1 MVAGIVASCELWAR
15 DAVFGCYYLIN
26 VLSLWQVRL
35 AALWLVPTGLPGD
48 EAAGVLPVGVL
59 PQQLHHLVS
68 LLILQQGCQLS
79 LFKNIGC
86 QLSVSLRGP
95 HVLVSSTLLTAG
107 SFFLMLT
114 TQVLTRLRSRP
125 APSASTQASLVCG

>member
-35 AALWLVPTGLPGD
+35 AALWLVPTG
-48 EAAGVLPVGVL
+48 
-59 PQQLHHLVS
+59 VS
-68 LLILQQGCQLS
+68 LLILQQGCRLC

-95 HVLVSSTLLTAG
+95 HVPVSSTLLTAG
-107 SFFLMLT
+107 SLSLMLT
-114 TQVLTRLRSRP
+114 PQVLTRLRLRP